1 MRRRLVSREAEPVS
15 PPSRRGGSVS
25 VPPARPASGWS
36 PSSRRRVCGGSL
48 WSAIVS
54 ERPGS
59 SAPVSA
65 PRAPRRAADLLRRRR
80 RVPLGQGRRREVGL
94 AGSPHP
100 VASDGP
106 HVLAAA
112 PRPADCACRKEPASR
127 GPSSDSSPSPLLTGR
142 APRASSLASR
152 NVSARCEASTELS
165 TSHLHPCTSAVITD
179 FLDTLICLKRRAR
192 SQSRGVAEAPVRR
205 AVVSA
210 VLWLAPLAGTQGAGG
225 GGGQP
230 LRGCRCHGCEGCQRA
245 CVTAQGPVWAPCA
258 ATDGED
264 GFNVQRDC

>member
-1 MRRRLVSREAEPVS
+1 MPACVRPHVCVCACACTHVHACRFAESAPPCCHGVQCEVEPPPMRRRLVSREAEPVS

-65 PRAPRRAADLLRRRR
+65 PRAPRRAADLLRRHR

-94 AGSPHP
+94 TGSPHP

-127 GPSSDSSPSPLLTGR
+127 GRSSDSGPCPLLTGR

-152 NVSARCEASTELS
+152 NVSARCEARAQSCQRHTST
-165 TSHLHPCTSAVITD
+165 
-179 FLDTLICLKRRAR
+179 RAR
-192 SQSRGVAEAPVRR
+192 
-205 AVVSA
+205 
-210 VLWLAPLAGTQGAGG
+210 
-225 GGGQP
+225 
-230 LRGCRCHGCEGCQRA
+230 
-245 CVTAQGPVWAPCA
+245 AQ
-258 ATDGED
+258 
-264 GFNVQRDC
+264 

>member
-1 MRRRLVSREAEPVS
+1 MCPRVCARMCACVRVHVRVCTPAGSRRALLRVVMGSSAKWS
-15 PPSRRGGSVS
+15 PPRCAAGSSAGRPSLSPRRPRRGGSVS

-48 WSAIVS
+48 WSAIIS

-112 PRPADCACRKEPASR
+112 PRPTDCAVGTSLPPAA
-127 GPSSDSSPSPLLTGR
+127 GPPTAARPL
-142 APRASSLASR
+142 
-152 NVSARCEASTELS
+152 C
-165 TSHLHPCTSAVITD
+165 
-179 FLDTLICLKRRAR
+179 
-192 SQSRGVAEAPVRR
+192 
-205 AVVSA
+205 
-210 VLWLAPLAGTQGAGG
+210 
-225 GGGQP
+225 
-230 LRGCRCHGCEGCQRA
+230 
-245 CVTAQGPVWAPCA
+245 
-258 ATDGED
+258 
-264 GFNVQRDC
+264 

>member
-1 MRRRLVSREAEPVS
+1 MPACVRPHVCVCACACTRVHTCGEHSSVLSWGPVRSGAPPPCAAGSSAGRPSLSPRRP
-15 PPSRRGGSVS
+15 RRGGSVS

-36 PSSRRRVCGGSL
+36 PSSRRRVCGESL

-94 AGSPHP
+94 TGSPHR

-112 PRPADCACRKEPASR
+112 PCPADCAVGTSLPPAA
-127 GPSSDSSPSPLLTGR
+127 GPPTAARPL
-142 APRASSLASR
+142 
-152 NVSARCEASTELS
+152 C
-165 TSHLHPCTSAVITD
+165 
-179 FLDTLICLKRRAR
+179 
-192 SQSRGVAEAPVRR
+192 
-205 AVVSA
+205 
-210 VLWLAPLAGTQGAGG
+210 
-225 GGGQP
+225 
-230 LRGCRCHGCEGCQRA
+230 
-245 CVTAQGPVWAPCA
+245 
-258 ATDGED
+258 
-264 GFNVQRDC
+264 

>member
-1 MRRRLVSREAEPVS
+1 MCVRPHVCVCACACTRVHACRFAESAPPCCHGVQCEVEPPPRCAAGSSAGRPSLSPRRP
-15 PPSRRGGSVS
+15 RRGGSVS
-25 VPPARPASGWS
+25 VSPARPASGWS

-94 AGSPHP
+94 AGSPHQ

-112 PRPADCACRKEPASR
+112 PCPADCAVGTSLPPAA
-127 GPSSDSSPSPLLTGR
+127 GPPTAARPL
-142 APRASSLASR
+142 
-152 NVSARCEASTELS
+152 C
-165 TSHLHPCTSAVITD
+165 
-179 FLDTLICLKRRAR
+179 
-192 SQSRGVAEAPVRR
+192 
-205 AVVSA
+205 
-210 VLWLAPLAGTQGAGG
+210 
-225 GGGQP
+225 
-230 LRGCRCHGCEGCQRA
+230 
-245 CVTAQGPVWAPCA
+245 
-258 ATDGED
+258 
-264 GFNVQRDC
+264 